1 MTVIEGPRSTIG
13 VVLRVGIVALA
24 LATAYLHT
32 TLGSL
37 MFMANAAGYVVL
49 AAAMIVPLPILARYR
64 WLVRAA
70 LLGFT
75 AFTIFG
81 WVMFGARY
89 WMAYVD
95 KGIEVGLI
103 VLLTIEMLRYDGGP
117 ANVLRRFIDLGVAV
131 VRFPFARKENA

>member
-1 MTVIEGPRSTIG
+1 MTVIEGPRSTFSVI
-13 VVLRVGIVALA
+13 LRIGIVALA

-37 MFMANAAGYVVL
+37 MFMANAVGYTVL
-49 AAAMIVPLPILARYR
+49 AVAMIAPLPILARYR

-75 AFTIFG
+75 VFTIIA
-81 WVMFGARY
+81 WVAFGARY

-103 VLLTIEMLRYDGGP
+103 VLLVIEMFRYDGGP
-117 ANVLRRFIDLGVAV
+117 ASVLRKLVDLAVAT
-131 VRFPFARKENA
+131 VRYPFARKGNA